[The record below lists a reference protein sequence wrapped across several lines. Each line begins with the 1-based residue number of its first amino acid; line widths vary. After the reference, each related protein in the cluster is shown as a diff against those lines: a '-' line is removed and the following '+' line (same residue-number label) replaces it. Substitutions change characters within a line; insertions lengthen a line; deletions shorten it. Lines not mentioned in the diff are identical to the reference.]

1 MRHAIWDGASRC
13 RSDRVTTPCINQP
26 AGTPAGF
33 LLPDLAPGRPAG
45 AFFRG
50 GLIDDTPPR
59 AARTARPWPPI
70 RNSGAEF
77 MQLVGRHPPARG
89 PSRSQPAPCPT
100 PPRPARYGTVRWPLE
115 ETDPQPTNWRN
126 PPVEPTPPARGPHAR
141 PWPDA
146 EPTRRV
152 TMQAKLLESP
162 TRPLRL
168 GPWLGRGEVFRGR
181 VDRLDHPEIKT
192 RHIESCAF
200 SLPTKAN
207 TKRAAMVSKRAAT
220 PNRPTCTEGLET
232 LIMLAFS
239 LFSRFCQGCSAGTDE
254 RFFQSLAS

>member
-1 MRHAIWDGASRC
+1 MAQAPMRADEAITSTRPNAIRFPRRSRETLARRRAYPQSDGTGE
-13 RSDRVTTPCINQP
+13 DI
-26 AGTPAGF
+26 
-33 LLPDLAPGRPAG
+33 
-45 AFFRG
+45 
-50 GLIDDTPPR
+50 
-59 AARTARPWPPI
+59 
-70 RNSGAEF
+70 
-77 MQLVGRHPPARG
+77 
-89 PSRSQPAPCPT
+89 
-100 PPRPARYGTVRWPLE
+100 
-115 ETDPQPTNWRN
+115 
-126 PPVEPTPPARGPHAR
+126 
-141 PWPDA
+141 
-146 EPTRRV
+146 
-152 TMQAKLLESP
+152 ESP